1 MTYNIILIWS
11 FLPLLLLRQKYF
23 TSTKFDTSYW
33 HVANN
38 CQFGFMYT
46 FSLLPPVTRETLNM
60 TTKHTI
66 KHVITFYS
74 TAVNI
79 IGAFLLKETQVIV
92 GWWIWWIYSPIYAF
106 DPLFIIRA
114 MSISTT
120 IIYCINNIW
129 NKNNILKIKL
139 NWFTKLKHNEMQW

>member
-1 MTYNIILIWS
+1 MKSDCNNNWLIIIIFSQLILS
-11 FLPLLLLRQKYF
+11 YLPWLLLRQKYF
-23 TSTKFDTSYW
+23 TSTKFDTRYCLAFYTS
-33 HVANN
+33 
-38 CQFGFMYT
+38 QFGFMYT
-46 FSLLPPVTRETLNM
+46 FSLLPPVTREALNM

-92 GWWIWWIYSPIYAF
+92 GWRIFSPIYAF
-106 DPLFIIRA
+106 NTLFVIRA

-120 IIYCINNIW
+120 IVYCINNI
-129 NKNNILKIKL
+129 
-139 NWFTKLKHNEMQW
+139 